1 MARAKT
7 KSVPD
12 RHAFGA
18 ALREARRVAGLTQVD
33 LAAAVPTKQTNVSS
47 WETGERM
54 PREFGLVFE
63 IERLLDVAPGSL
75 SRHLGFLPVEA
86 ANGKSSVT
94 AVQAIR
100 SDPALD
106 ETAKRALSA
115 AYASFTGQR

>member
-1 MARAKT
+1 M
-7 KSVPD
+7 
-12 RHAFGA
+12 
-18 ALREARRVAGLTQVD
+18 AGLTQVD

-86 ANGKSSVT
+86 ANGKTSVT